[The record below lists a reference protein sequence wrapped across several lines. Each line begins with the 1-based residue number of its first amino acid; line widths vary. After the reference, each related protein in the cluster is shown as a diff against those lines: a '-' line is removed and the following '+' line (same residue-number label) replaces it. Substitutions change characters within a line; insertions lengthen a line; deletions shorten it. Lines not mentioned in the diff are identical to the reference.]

1 MRVLKV
7 LSIAVILSLTL
18 TAALTAGEVPRPAPA
33 LKFTTID
40 GQSMSLAELKG
51 KVVAVM
57 FFQTTCPHCQKT
69 TQILNPIYS
78 RLRAK
83 GLEVLG
89 LAINKSAATDIEE
102 FRRKYGANFPLTIS
116 SRYETTRFAGLS
128 VMSRFYVPYMFFID
142 RKGVIRFEH
151 GGGDKAF
158 YSDQAGN
165 IQSELETLLAE
176 APGKTS

>member
-7 LSIAVILSLTL
+7 LLIGLILSLSM
-18 TAALTAGEVPRPAPA
+18 TAGEVPRPAPP

-40 GQSMSLAELKG
+40 GQSMSLEDLKG

-83 GLEVLG
+83 GLEVVG

-102 FRRKYGANFPLTIS
+102 FRRTYGANFPLTVS

-151 GGGDKAF
+151 GGGDKEF
-158 YSDQAGN
+158 YSNQAGN

-176 APGKTS
+176 TPGKTS

>member
-1 MRVLKV
+1 MQVLKIS
-7 LSIAVILSLTL
+7 LIALILSLS
-18 TAALTAGEVPRPAPA
+18 LTAGEVPRPAPP

-40 GQSMSLAELKG
+40 GQSMSLEELKG

-78 RLRAK
+78 RLKKK
-83 GLEVLG
+83 GLEIVG

-128 VMSRFYVPYMFFID
+128 VMSRFYVPYMFFVD
-142 RKGVIRFEH
+142 RKGVIRHEH
-151 GGGDKAF
+151 GGGDKEF
-158 YSDQAGN
+158 YANQAAN
-165 IQSELETLLAE
+165 IQAELEALLAE